1 MSFIR
6 TADEPRIPLRGVFWI
21 LMYLLAGGLCVR
33 YCAPFPPQHAA
44 PVYK

>member
-1 MSFIR
+1 MSLIR

-21 LMYLLAGGLCVR
+21 LMYLLAGGLGVR